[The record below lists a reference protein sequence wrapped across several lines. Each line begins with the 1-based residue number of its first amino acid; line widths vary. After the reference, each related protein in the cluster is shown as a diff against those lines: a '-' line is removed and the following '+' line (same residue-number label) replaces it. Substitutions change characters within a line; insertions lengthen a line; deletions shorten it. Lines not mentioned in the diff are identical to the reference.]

1 MSDPL
6 SVLKRVTKFTSNQ
19 LQSVGDSRV
28 LDYMGIGLGPF
39 NLGLAALLKPVS
51 ELDGMFVDSRAEFNW
66 HPGLMLTGTR
76 LQTPFMADL
85 VTMADPTSPY
95 SFLNYAKQKGHLY
108 SFCIR
113 ENLFLL
119 REEYNAYCQWV
130 VAQLTNLRFSSSVQQ
145 VHFDQEHKI
154 FRVLVQNE
162 KTKAR
167 ELYRTKKIIL
177 GTGTSPLIPESFS
190 AIAAIGCHSGD
201 YKYQREKLLAQ
212 KNIVLVGGGQSAAE
226 IFFDL
231 LQQRPQYGFQL
242 HWLTR
247 SSQFYPL
254 EYNKL
259 TLEYS
264 TPDYLRYFLSLPQSV
279 RKSRLQDQAHLY
291 KGINRDL
298 LDSIFDLLYE
308 QSLKEKIPVSLHANS
323 ELLSAKMNSSN
334 APATLNFIQREQ
346 DRLFTLQANAVIF
359 ATGYVYKTPAFLAPV
374 KSLIRWDENANPKPD
389 SNYAVDLSGNCIFA
403 QNIGLETH
411 GFVTPDLSMAAYRN
425 SIIVNQL
432 AGRRIYKTEEK
443 TAFQDFFSP
452 MDESLNEPEF
462 IKFHEKFN

>member
-28 LDYMGIGLGPF
+28 LDYLGIGLGPF

-66 HPGLMLTGTR
+66 HPGLMLAGTR

-85 VTMADPTSPY
+85 VTMADPTSVY

-130 VAQLTNLRFSSSVQQ
+130 AAQLTNLRFSSSVQQ

-167 ELYRTKKIIL
+167 QLYRTKKIIL
-177 GTGTSPLIPESFS
+177 GTGTSPVIPEPFS

-201 YKYQREKLLAQ
+201 YKYQREKIIYR

-231 LQQRPQYGFQL
+231 LQQRPEYGFQL

-247 SSQFYPL
+247 SSQFFPL

-264 TPDYLRYFLSLPQSV
+264 TPDYLRYFVSLPPSI

-334 APATLNFIQREQ
+334 TSATLDFLQHEQ
-346 DRLFTLQANAVIF
+346 DKLFTLQADAVIF
-359 ATGYVYKTPAFLAPV
+359 ATGYAYKTPAFLAPV
-374 KSLIRWDENANPKPD
+374 KSLIHWDENAIPKPD
-389 SNYAVDLSGNCIFA
+389 TNYSVDLSGNSIFA
-403 QNIGLETH
+403 QNIGLDTH

-432 AGRRIYKTEEK
+432 AGRIVYKTEEK
-443 TAFQDFFSP
+443 TAFQNFFAP
-452 MDESLNEPEF
+452 IDEPVKEIGVYKVS
-462 IKFHEKFN
+462 